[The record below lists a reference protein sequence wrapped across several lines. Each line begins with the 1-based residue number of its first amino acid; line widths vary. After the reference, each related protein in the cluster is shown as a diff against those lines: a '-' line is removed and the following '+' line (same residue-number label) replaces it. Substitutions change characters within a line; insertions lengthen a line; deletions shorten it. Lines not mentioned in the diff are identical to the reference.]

1 MSHLNLPRQSW
12 RLHPALGPALVSA
25 LLLAAGCA
33 CAHQPVNAP
42 ESAAMPAPTEVST
55 TVAALATLEAGFD
68 YQPMERV
75 LRVRYRLDNTG
86 ADALAVFDRGD
97 RHMVQTRQLAA
108 GDVPSPFFAID
119 GAGGLTLSHEALPL
133 PMPAPTSPPTPLA
146 ARLMP
151 GAALEAVFSFALP
164 TSVAAERVRW
174 CVGVAPF
181 NDADFREG
189 ETAAGV
195 DLWRASF
202 AVVDDQQRLCT
213 PWFDLAGGRFID
225 GEA

>member
-1 MSHLNLPRQSW
+1 M
-12 RLHPALGPALVSA
+12 
-25 LLLAAGCA
+25 
-33 CAHQPVNAP
+33 PVP
-42 ESAAMPAPTEVST
+42 SEVST
-55 TVAALATLEAGFD
+55 TIAAALTTLEADFD
-68 YQPMERV
+68 YQPSERV

-86 ADALAVFDRGD
+86 VNALAVFDRGD

-119 GAGGLTLSHEALPL
+119 ETGGLTLSHEALPL
-133 PMPAPTSPPTPLA
+133 PVPAPTSSPTPLA

-151 GAALEAVFSFALP
+151 GASLEAGFSFALP
-164 TSVAAERVRW
+164 ASIAAGRVRW

-181 NDADFREG
+181 NGDDFSAG
-189 ETAAGV
+189 EVTAGV

-202 AVVDDQQRLCT
+202 AVVDQQQRLCT

-225 GEA
+225 GDS